1 MAGFLLIVPATSPM
15 SSILPLLLT
24 ASDTGGAGTATRR
37 IHDGL
42 KEIGVNSRMLVRDK
56 STSDPTIHGP
66 TNKLTKAFAKV
77 RPYFDVLPLKLYDA
91 SSEYS
96 INWLPDRLYRRV
108 NKLDPDVIHLN
119 WVAGGYM
126 NPSSISDFTQ
136 PIVWRLPDMWPLTG
150 GCHYTDGCT
159 RYRSS
164 CGKCP
169 QLDSTHSWDPSRV
182 TLTRKKRAVEQKDV
196 TVVATTPWL
205 AECAAES
212 AVFRNSQIKVIPNGL
227 NTETFKSYD
236 SAIGRN
242 LFDLPSDAA
251 LVLFGAVSPLS
262 NHRKGYD
269 LLIEALD
276 DLDIKGKTDIELVI
290 FGTSEPEDSPD
301 FGFPTHYTGY
311 LYDEESLA
319 LLYSAVDVMVVPS
332 RYEGF
337 GQTISEAMACG
348 TPVVA
353 FDTTGPGDIIVHE
366 ETGYLASA
374 YEPTDLAAGIE
385 WILADK
391 IRRDKLGSRSRSEA
405 LKKYKS
411 TKVAEQYLDLYN
423 SLVTG

>member
-1 MAGFLLIVPATSPM
+1 
-15 SSILPLLLT
+15 
-24 ASDTGGAGTATRR
+24 
-37 IHDGL
+37 
-42 KEIGVNSRMLVRDK
+42 
-56 STSDPTIHGP
+56 
-66 TNKLTKAFAKV
+66 
-77 RPYFDVLPLKLYDA
+77 
-91 SSEYS
+91 
-96 INWLPDRLYRRV
+96 
-108 NKLDPDVIHLN
+108 
-119 WVAGGYM
+119 
-126 NPSSISDFTQ
+126 
-136 PIVWRLPDMWPLTG
+136 
-150 GCHYTDGCT
+150 
-159 RYRSS
+159 
-164 CGKCP
+164 
-169 QLDSTHSWDPSRV
+169 V

-212 AVFRNSQIKVIPNGL
+212 AVFRNSQIEVIPNGL

-290 FGTSEPEDSPD
+290 FGTSKPEDSPD
-301 FGFPTHYTGY
+301 FGVPTHYTGY

-353 FDTTGPGDIIVHE
+353 FDTTGPGDIIAHE

-391 IRRDKLGSRSRSEA
+391 IRRDKMGSRSRSEA
-405 LKKYKS
+405 LKKYKF
-411 TKVAEQYLDLYN
+411 TKVAEQHLDLYN